1 MKIYG
6 RFVLFL
12 FAVLWLFL
20 SSSLLFA
27 QSTPAP
33 GEGGSQ
39 ESSTGV
45 GSAVKDRETLDQFD
59 AKFPGKLK
67 EIDSRLAEALTLYYD
82 GQYGQAL
89 PIFNAIA
96 SEVETTDI
104 MWWIG
109 TSAMNAGDLKT
120 AARKFEQMLEVDAT
134 LNRVRLELAA
144 VYFQMGQYKESKREL
159 SKVMAANPPEEVKNS
174 IARLLKANE
183 DASRRFHWNVR
194 LAFGVQS
201 DSNVSAGPDSR
212 LLATGSGG
220 TLNLLESSA
229 KVSDTGYTTNLSGNI
244 LYNFSDKQLGLA
256 WHTGLDYYSILYSK
270 YSQFNYGMMGAA
282 TGPWWIG
289 RNFIIKFPV
298 GYRIQY
304 FGDSD
309 LNYLTSAQRANNPQG
324 SLTVAG
330 WLNTNGSLLQNNDLN
345 RLSYTLHFDPN
356 IEYFFNKY
364 FSLKYQFGY
373 YHETFASKWDQDT
386 LRVNNQNGFDNN
398 TRIHEVTS
406 SFYFFNR
413 QHILSVAGGYEV
425 GDYDERVNCYD
436 NKYYAA
442 SYYMKFPTQTE
453 LFFKFQR
460 NFKDFKDRVP
470 LYNDVRYDTRN
481 IYTAVLSQS
490 FLKHFFASL
499 VFNYIQNDSNTN
511 IYEFDKQTYTL
522 SVGAYF

>member
-1 MKIYG
+1 MRIYG

-183 DASRRFHWNVR
+183 DASRRLHWNVR

-201 DSNVSAGPDSR
+201 DSNVSAGPDIPQI
-212 LLATGSGG
+212 
-220 TLNLLESSA
+220 SA
-229 KVSDTGYTTNLSGNI
+229 VI
-244 LYNFSDKQLGLA
+244 
-256 WHTGLDYYSILYSK
+256 
-270 YSQFNYGMMGAA
+270 
-282 TGPWWIG
+282 
-289 RNFIIKFPV
+289 
-298 GYRIQY
+298 
-304 FGDSD
+304 
-309 LNYLTSAQRANNPQG
+309 
-324 SLTVAG
+324 
-330 WLNTNGSLLQNNDLN
+330 
-345 RLSYTLHFDPN
+345 
-356 IEYFFNKY
+356 
-364 FSLKYQFGY
+364 
-373 YHETFASKWDQDT
+373 
-386 LRVNNQNGFDNN
+386 
-398 TRIHEVTS
+398 
-406 SFYFFNR
+406 SFT
-413 QHILSVAGGYEV
+413 I
-425 GDYDERVNCYD
+425 
-436 NKYYAA
+436 
-442 SYYMKFPTQTE
+442 FPT
-453 LFFKFQR
+453 
-460 NFKDFKDRVP
+460 N
-470 LYNDVRYDTRN
+470 N
-481 IYTAVLSQS
+481 
-490 FLKHFFASL
+490 
-499 VFNYIQNDSNTN
+499 
-511 IYEFDKQTYTL
+511 
-522 SVGAYF
+522 